1 MLKDKHQPDYFLL
14 VLIGLILVIGLV
26 FLNSASSVMG
36 YNNFKDAFYYLKH
49 QLLIGFLPGILL
61 FFIAYRV
68 KIEDIK
74 KSANIIFFIGLA
86 LLLAVFLPGIGIDQ
100 GGAQRW
106 LNFGLFSFQPI
117 EIFKLF
123 FIFFL
128 ARFFARRQDKMK
140 DFYITVLPFIL
151 ILFLV
156 AVPVFLQ
163 PNFSA
168 LMILVLIGFGMFFL
182 AGAYPVHIIGLVAV
196 ALPTIFFLMQSKAYR
211 LNRLLSFISPQTET
225 GGISYHIQQALIAIG
240 SGGLFGLGIGYSRQK
255 FFYLPE
261 SFGDSAFAIMAEE
274 AGFIFTTIIIYL
286 FFLLIWRGFKIAKNS
301 EDCFSRCVASGIALW
316 FGFQVII
323 NIGGMLN
330 LLPITGIPLP
340 LISYGGSAM
349 VANLAA
355 FGILANISKNTQ
367 IS

>member
-1 MLKDKHQPDYFLL
+1 MTKENHRTDYFLL
-14 VLIGLILVIGLV
+14 VLIALILVIGLI

-36 YNNFKDAFYYLKH
+36 YNNFKDPFYYLKH
-49 QLLIGFLPGILL
+49 QLISGFLPGIVL
-61 FFIAYRV
+61 FYIASRL
-68 KIEDIK
+68 KMEDIK
-74 KSANIIFFIGLA
+74 KSANVLFLIA
-86 LLLAVFLPGIGIDQ
+86 LILILAVFIPGIGMDQ

-106 LNFGLFSFQPI
+106 LNFRFFSFQPI

-128 ARFFARRQDKMK
+128 ARFFARRQDKVN
-140 DFYITVLPFIL
+140 DIYITILPFIL
-151 ILFLV
+151 IIILA

-168 LMILVLIGFGMFFL
+168 LMILILIGFGMFFL
-182 AGAYPVHIIGLVAV
+182 AGVSPAYILGLIFLSLPV
-196 ALPTIFFLMQSKAYR
+196 IFFLVKSKAYR
-211 LNRLLSFISPQTET
+211 LARLLSFMSPTEDT

-240 SGGLFGLGIGYSRQK
+240 SGGLFGLGLGYSRQK

-274 AGFIFTTIIIYL
+274 AGFVFTTIIISL
-286 FFLLIWRGFKIAKNS
+286 FFLLIWRGFKIAKHC
-301 EDCFSRCVASGIALW
+301 EDPFLRLVASGISLW

-323 NIGGMLN
+323 NVGGMLN

-349 VANLAA
+349 IANLAA
-355 FGILANISKNTQ
+355 LGILVNISKGTN
-367 IS
+367 IV